1 MFIAESPLIGCWV
14 QAYSKH
20 NFPTSTID
28 CCTALQKFNRS
39 STLIVLSFKET
50 TNYRN
55 QFRRIPIWIRQLTI
69 FTVMFWTVRSFWRSL
84 LWKETVLWLVDAR
97 QLSTLPT
104 LSKIWGRKKIEEVGQ
119 KVWEVFF
126 SYPRPLGSGLSEGHP
141 TPPCAPLQPEPRFV
155 PNRLLKVHFFSVLV
169 TTPSQFC
176 KAFFAR
182 KQ

>member
-55 QFRRIPIWIRQLTI
+55 QFRRIPIWIRQLKI

-104 LSKIWGRKKIEEVGQ
+104 LSKIWGRKKSKKWDKKFEKCFSATRGPLDPASQ
-119 KVWEVFF
+119 K
-126 SYPRPLGSGLSEGHP
+126 G
-141 TPPCAPLQPEPRFV
+141 TPPHRAPPFNQSPDLSRIG
-155 PNRLLKVHFFSVLV
+155 S
-169 TTPSQFC
+169 
-176 KAFFAR
+176 
-182 KQ
+182 